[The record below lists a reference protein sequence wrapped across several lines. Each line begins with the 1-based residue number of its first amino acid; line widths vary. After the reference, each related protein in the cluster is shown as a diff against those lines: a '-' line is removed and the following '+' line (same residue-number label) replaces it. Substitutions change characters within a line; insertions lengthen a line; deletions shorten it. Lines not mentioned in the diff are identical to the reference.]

1 LSAGPCSPAN
11 AHHHRATIDE
21 NKDAIV
27 ARGGTQISDR
37 PVSKDLRPLLD
48 VARFVLPYRGRIVI
62 AAAALLV
69 AAGCVLAM
77 GQALREVVDRGFATS
92 DPGALDRSLFAL
104 LVVVAVLAMATYVRF
119 YTVSWLGERVTADIR
134 RRVFSHVLNQE
145 PTFFETTRTG
155 EVISRL
161 TNDTSLLEQVIGT
174 SFSLALRNGVIM
186 VGSIAMMIAT
196 SPKLTALVLVGVPLV
211 MAPILV
217 FGRRVR
223 KLSRET
229 QDRIADVSAYI
240 DETMHEIRTVQA
252 YVHEPHD
259 RARFDERVEQ
269 SFATALRRI
278 SNRARL
284 VAMVMFL
291 VFGAIGV
298 ILWIGGHDVL
308 AGRVTAGDLSAFVFY
323 AVLVAGA
330 VGAISEVVGDL
341 QRAAGATERLMALL
355 ARQPIVQAPLQPVPM
370 PNSRRGRIELER
382 VTFFY
387 PSRPERPTLSD
398 FSLAVAAGERVALVG
413 PSGAGKSTVF
423 QLLLRFYDPTTGR
436 VLVDG
441 IDARDADPRALRER
455 FALVPQEPVIFAA
468 SVAENVRYAR
478 PDATVDE
485 VREACRAAYM
495 LDFVERLPQGFD
507 TYLGER
513 GVRLS
518 GGERQRLAVARALL
532 ADRAILLLDEA
543 TSSLDAE
550 SESFV
555 QMALDRLM
563 QDRTTIVIAH
573 RLATVKN
580 ADRIVVVDAGR
591 VDAVGSHAQLV
602 EAGGLYA
609 RFASLQLLS

>member
-1 LSAGPCSPAN
+1 MRQS
-11 AHHHRATIDE
+11 TITRIV
-21 NKDAIV
+21 KV
-27 ARGGTQISDR
+27 ARGGTNIPDR
-37 PVSKDLRPLLD
+37 PVSKDLRPLLE
-48 VARFVLPYRGRIVI
+48 VGRFVLPYRGRIAI
-62 AAAALLV
+62 AAVALLV
-69 AAGCVLAM
+69 AASCVLAM

-92 DPGALDRSLFAL
+92 DPGALDRSLFIL
-104 LVVVAVLAMATYVRF
+104 LIVVAILAMATYVRF
-119 YTVSWLGERVTADIR
+119 YSVSWLGERVTADIR
-134 RRVFSHVLNQE
+134 RRVFAHVLTQE

-161 TNDTSLLEQVIGT
+161 TNDTALLEQVIGT

-186 VGSIAMMIAT
+186 VGSIGMMIAT
-196 SPKLTALVLVGVPLV
+196 SPKLTLLVLVGVPLV
-211 MAPILV
+211 MVPILI

-223 KLSRET
+223 RLSRET
-229 QDRIADVSAYI
+229 QDHIADVSAYI

-252 YVHEPHD
+252 YAHELHD
-259 RARFDERVEQ
+259 RARFDERIEQ
-269 SFATALRRI
+269 SFATALKRI
-278 SNRARL
+278 RNRARL

-330 VGAISEVVGDL
+330 VGAISEVIGDL
-341 QRAAGATERLMALL
+341 QRAAGATERLMAML
-355 ARQPIVQAPLQPVPM
+355 ARRPTVQAPMQPIPM
-370 PNSRRGRIELER
+370 PDSRRGRIALEG

-387 PSRPERPTLSD
+387 PSRPERPTLTD
-398 FSLAVAAGERVALVG
+398 FSLAVAGGERVALVG

-423 QLLLRFYDPTTGR
+423 QLLLRFYDPTLGR

-455 FALVPQEPVIFAA
+455 FALVSQEPVIFAA
-468 SVAENVRYAR
+468 TVVENVRYAR
-478 PDATVDE
+478 PDATDDAVC
-485 VREACRAAYM
+485 EACRAAYM
-495 LDFVERLPQGFD
+495 LEFVEHLPQGFN

-555 QMALDRLM
+555 QRALDRLM
-563 QDRTTIVIAH
+563 EDRTTVVIAH

-580 ADRIVVVDAGR
+580 ADRIIVIDGGRIDAT
-591 VDAVGSHAQLV
+591 GSHAQLI

-609 RFASLQLLS
+609 RFAALQLLS